1 MTVPDTGVLEP
12 QHIGVDAWVRR
23 SGSPGQ
29 WRYVLSKGS
38 LDCDR
43 SAYGLY
49 SGFSGGMAFYVSSP
63 TQYTISPEVSS
74 RDRVGRRVASRHR
87 LL

>member
-1 MTVPDTGVLEP
+1 MLEP
-12 QHIGVDAWVRR
+12 QQIAVDAWVRR
-23 SGSPGQ
+23 AGSPGR

-38 LDCDR
+38 LECDR

-49 SGFSGGMAFYVSSP
+49 SGFGGGMAFYVSSQS
-63 TQYTISPEVSS
+63 QYTISPEVRI
-74 RDRVGRRVASRHR
+74 RDRVGRGVASRHR